1 MSESYDGTTSLGKAI
16 ADWLNFSPKNQ
27 TEIAKRIKAAKEAL
41 GIPHVV
47 GVRLT
52 TEQKVAVWSWYKKNF
67 HPDGSYISADG
78 ALHNPDGST
87 EQVIYGIYS
96 CTHKDGSGKVST
108 EWGDVEYLATAELP
122 DHLIE
127 SETEQPLELDLFRRI
142 AFYTMENGVRVR
154 KVIALEQGYLEPL
167 AFLAD
172 AEDKTV
178 PEWLE
183 EITDG
188 WEEKKITK
196 SITRFVRNEIFR
208 HHRMY

>member
-16 ADWLNFSPKNQ
+16 AHWLNFSPKNQ
-27 TEIAKRIKAAKEAL
+27 TEIAKRLKAAKEAL

-52 TEQKVAVWSWYKKNF
+52 AEQKVAVWSWYKKNF

-87 EQVIYGIYS
+87 EQVINGIYS
-96 CTHKDGSGKVST
+96 CTHKDGSGELST
-108 EWGDVEYLATAELP
+108 EWGDVEYVATAELP

-127 SETEQPLELDLFRRI
+127 LDTDEPLELDLFKRI

-154 KVIALEQGYLEPL
+154 KVIALEFDYLNVL
-167 AFLAD
+167 AFLAE
-172 AEDKTV
+172 AENKTV

-183 EITDG
+183 EITYE
-188 WEEKKITK
+188 WEEKNMTK
-196 SITRFVRNEIFR
+196 SLTRFVRHEIFR